1 MERVP
6 STPSRRPPARN
17 LGAAAVTL
25 LSGVGA
31 AMLAAPFVQ
40 ALALALLAHRV
51 VASPVV
57 VAVAFVLAGLASLS
71 AYSMLTG
78 GRHEG
83 AGSRF
88 LCAMVPFVT
97 AGLVLLV
104 VAGI

>member
-6 STPSRRPPARN
+6 STPSRRPPSRN

-31 AMLAAPFVQ
+31 AMLAAPFIQ

-57 VAVAFVLAGLASLS
+57 IAVAFVLAGLASLS
-71 AYSMLTG
+71 AYAALTG
-78 GRHEG
+78 EGRDG
-83 AGSRF
+83 AGCT
-88 LCAMVPFVT
+88 LACAMVPFVT